1 MTGRAY
7 RLTERAEQD
16 IIEIYLEGLSR
27 FGEQQADRYHQE
39 LTSLFELIALN
50 PKMARERLE
59 LAPPVRI
66 HPHKAHLIVYLEES
80 DGILIVRVRHGHE
93 DWDQAP
99 V

>member
-16 IIEIYLEGLSR
+16 IIDIYLEGLNR
-27 FGEQQADRYHQE
+27 FGVQQADRYHQE
-39 LTSLFELIALN
+39 MTSLFELIALN

-66 HPHKAHLIVYLEES
+66 HPHKAHLVVYLEDAE
-80 DGILIVRVRHGHE
+80 GVLIVRVRHGHE